1 MKISIVMTTY
11 NGAKYID
18 AQIASIIPYMDE
30 NDELIVSDDGSVDE
44 TKRIVQGYTER
55 DSRIHLLNGPRQG
68 VINNFEFALKNAS
81 GDIYMFSD
89 QDDVWLPDKLP
100 VIRSIFKNNPG
111 IELLLHN
118 MYLASNEEIAIG
130 SFSKDSFSIR
140 KRRHGVLYNILY
152 SGYYGCCMAFSSS
165 FKKKVIPFPDNVGM
179 YDQFVGLIGEY
190 YDSVV
195 FLETPLIIHR
205 VHGNN
210 MSKRKGVI
218 ESVRDKMSLFQAYH
232 SKIRALNCNR

>member
-1 MKISIVMTTY
+1 
-11 NGAKYID
+11 
-18 AQIASIIPYMDE
+18 
-30 NDELIVSDDGSVDE
+30 
-44 TKRIVQGYTER
+44 
-55 DSRIHLLNGPRQG
+55 
-68 VINNFEFALKNAS
+68 
-81 GDIYMFSD
+81 
-89 QDDVWLPDKLP
+89 
-100 VIRSIFKNNPG
+100 
-111 IELLLHN
+111 
-118 MYLASNEEIAIG
+118 
-130 SFSKDSFSIR
+130 
-140 KRRHGVLYNILY
+140 
-152 SGYYGCCMAFSSS
+152 MAFSSS